1 MYSENQK
8 ANSSQ
13 LADAKPTEF
22 QTIASR
28 LEQESSRFF
37 NLSNELLRKADGV
50 MRFQDNAQD
59 LHDKPSEP
67 NDFVS
72 KIWYEI
78 NTIQK
83 QNDKLQYLLDHL
95 NKII

>member
-13 LADAKPTEF
+13 LVDAKPTEF

-28 LEQESSRFF
+28 LEQESSRFY
-37 NLSNELLRKADGV
+37 NLSNELLRKADSV
-50 MRFQDNAQD
+50 MRFPGNDTNPEA
-59 LHDKPSEP
+59 KSPEP

>member
-1 MYSENQK
+1 MYSENVNVGQK
-8 ANSSQ
+8 LTSEPKS
-13 LADAKPTEF
+13 TEF
-22 QTIASR
+22 QTIVQR
-28 LEQESSRFF
+28 LEQESSRFY

-50 MRFQDNAQD
+50 MRFPGNETSPEA
-59 LHDKPSEP
+59 KSPEP

-72 KIWYEI
+72 KLWYEI

-83 QNDKLQYLLDHL
+83 QNDKLQYLLEHL